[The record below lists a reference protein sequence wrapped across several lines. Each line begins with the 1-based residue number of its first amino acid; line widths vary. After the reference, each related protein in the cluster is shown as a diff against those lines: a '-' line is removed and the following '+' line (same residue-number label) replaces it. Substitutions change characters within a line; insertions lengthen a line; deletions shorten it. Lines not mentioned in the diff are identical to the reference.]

1 MGKIFCPNCGKEVE
15 DTWKTCPYCG
25 FDLTSIKKENAVE
38 EKNKAQ
44 QPQPAPLSTPQ
55 PVPQTNSENATSSPT
70 KKNKWVSIAIILL
83 IIIIVVP
90 LVAYFS
96 TGTIQ
101 VIYHSVLHNNIK
113 IYIDG
118 NCKGEFPSDTY
129 ITFHWITPGSHTVE
143 ATTTGGTFLAQETVT
158 VNPGQTTTVELS
170 YLK

>member
-1 MGKIFCPNCGKEVE
+1 MGKMFCPNCGKEVD

-25 FDLTSIKKENAVE
+25 FDLTTIKNENAIE

-44 QPQPAPLSTPQ
+44 QPQP
-55 PVPQTNSENATSSPT
+55 VPQTNSENVTSSPT

-83 IIIIVVP
+83 IIIIVIP

-96 TGTIQ
+96 TGSIQ

-118 NCKGEFPSDTY
+118 NYKGEFPSDTY
-129 ITFHWITPGSHTVE
+129 IIFHWITPGSHTVE
-143 ATTTGGTFLAQETVT
+143 ATTTGGLFLAQETVT